1 MLVISRKLDEAF
13 TIYDPAGVP
22 LVTVQLVDLRGDNAR
37 LGIEAPKAY
46 RILRNELI
54 DEPRDGDDTPSEAA

>member
-22 LVTVQLVDLRGDNAR
+22 LVTVQLVDLRGDKAR
-37 LGIEAPKAY
+37 LGIEAPRAY

-54 DEPRDGDDTPSEAA
+54 DSTPPADDTNSEAA